1 MAGKST
7 LLASAWGEAI
17 SLAGRLGGPASI
29 GVVPQRA
36 FTITGTLRENLVM
49 GRVVNDETLARLVD
63 ACCLEQ
69 DLTRLPDRLETTV
82 GERGVTLSGGQ
93 QQRLALARALLAE
106 PTLLLL
112 DDPLSAVD
120 VRTAAALMSTLKH
133 YVHASGGKRAA
144 LVSLNQPHL
153 LGAGFD
159 RCVTIEGGKLIETS
173 IVPRQD
179 EEGSLGLRD
188 GVDELVQAAPP
199 AALPRPV
206 DSCVTAQPPSTV
218 ANPSTSA
225 TADKP
230 TAAEPRVSVVMA
242 EVKSSG
248 ALGSNLVLRYYRA
261 MGAPT
266 LFLYVTLLVSAYTV
280 VAAADAILAIW
291 ARAQRGTV
299 PPSAH
304 DSHASSNGTTAMA
317 NDTMYLLP
325 TDESTG
331 VDDSTEVSLRSM
343 LFDSSDCL

>member
-1 MAGKST
+1 
-7 LLASAWGEAI
+7 
-17 SLAGRLGGPASI
+17 
-29 GVVPQRA
+29 
-36 FTITGTLRENLVM
+36 M
-49 GRVVNDETLARLVD
+49 GRAVNDETLARLVD

-120 VRTAAALMSTLKH
+120 VRTAAALMGTLKH

-173 IVPRQD
+173 IVPSQGED
-179 EEGSLGLRD
+179 GSLGVRD

-199 AALPRPV
+199 AALPPPV
-206 DSCVTAQPPSTV
+206 DSLIPVDSSGTAQPPSTV
-218 ANPSTSA
+218 ANPSTSPA
-225 TADKP
+225 ADKS
-230 TAAEPRVSVVMA
+230 TTAEPRVSVVMA
-242 EVKSSG
+242 EKKSSG
-248 ALGSNLVLRYYRA
+248 ALGSSLVLRYYRA

-266 LFLYVTLLVSAYTV
+266 LLLYMTLLVSAYTV
-280 VAAADAILAIW
+280 VAAADATLAIW
-291 ARAQRGTV
+291 ARAQRDSA

-325 TDESTG
+325 TDEAIG
-331 VDDSTEVSLRSM
+331 VDASTEVSLHSM
-343 LFDSSDCL
+343 LFDSSDRL

>member
-1 MAGKST
+1 
-7 LLASAWGEAI
+7 
-17 SLAGRLGGPASI
+17 
-29 GVVPQRA
+29 
-36 FTITGTLRENLVM
+36 M
-49 GRVVNDETLARLVD
+49 GRAVNDETLARLVD

-120 VRTAAALMSTLKH
+120 VRTAAALMGTLKH

-173 IVPRQD
+173 IVPSQGED
-179 EEGSLGLRD
+179 GSLGVRD

-199 AALPRPV
+199 AALPPPVPV
-206 DSCVTAQPPSTV
+206 DSSGTARPPSTV
-218 ANPSTSA
+218 ANPSTSPA
-225 TADKP
+225 ADQS
-230 TAAEPRVSVVMA
+230 TTAEPRVSVVMA
-242 EVKSSG
+242 EKKSSG
-248 ALGSNLVLRYYRA
+248 ALGSSLVLRYYRA

-266 LFLYVTLLVSAYTV
+266 LLLYMTLLVSAYTV
-280 VAAADAILAIW
+280 VAAADATLAIW
-291 ARAQRGTV
+291 ARAQRDSA

-325 TDESTG
+325 TDEAIG
-331 VDDSTEVSLRSM
+331 VDASTEVSLRPM
-343 LFDSSDCL
+343 LFDSSDPF

>member
-173 IVPRQD
+173 IVPSQD

-291 ARAQRGTV
+291 ARAQRGTA
-299 PPSAH
+299 PSAH

-331 VDDSTEVSLRSM
+331 VDASTEVSLRSM